1 MSTSSEAPLSPAEV
15 DGVVDAEG
23 ASGSE
28 AGDSSTGDAAAS
40 TFVKLEP
47 SPKKVNASI
56 LPLTFIE
63 PVN

>member
-1 MSTSSEAPLSPAEV
+1 MFTNEFTNNPVLGAT
-15 DGVVDAEG
+15 DAVTEPDAILG
-23 ASGSE
+23 
-28 AGDSSTGDAAAS
+28 AAAAA

>member
-1 MSTSSEAPLSPAEV
+1 MLIKSPVLGAM
-15 DGVVDAEG
+15 DAVTEPDAILG
-23 ASGSE
+23 A
-28 AGDSSTGDAAAS
+28 AVAA

-47 SPKKVNASI
+47 SPIKVNASI

>member
-1 MSTSSEAPLSPAEV
+1 MDAVAEPEAIR
-15 DGVVDAEG
+15 
-23 ASGSE
+23 
-28 AGDSSTGDAAAS
+28 GDAAAS